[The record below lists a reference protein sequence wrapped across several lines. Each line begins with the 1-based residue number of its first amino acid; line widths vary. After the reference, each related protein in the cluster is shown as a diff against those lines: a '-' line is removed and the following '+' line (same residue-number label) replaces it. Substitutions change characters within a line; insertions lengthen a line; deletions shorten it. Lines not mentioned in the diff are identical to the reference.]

1 MKVNVPITKDA
12 INVFLHHIDEVLT
25 LDKCLELNTSTKRMK
40 YFEEQVEFLFPDE
53 MDKWDYEFLGI
64 IFDETMKIK
73 KKGGDI

>member
-1 MKVNVPITKDA
+1 
-12 INVFLHHIDEVLT
+12 
-25 LDKCLELNTSTKRMK
+25 MK